1 MNATAASLGRVRPME
16 TDVTLY
22 IGLAPYHAK
31 FRFSDAAVWQG
42 VRSQIVD
49 AMNLGRGTIEIDRK
63 GDKVV
68 YVYSPFLPVSWV
80 EKGV

>member
-1 MNATAASLGRVRPME
+1 MT

-31 FRFSDAAVWQG
+31 YRFSDLNVWEG
-42 VRSQIVD
+42 VRAQIITAMD
-49 AMNLGRGTIEIDRK
+49 AGRGTIEIERK
-63 GDKVV
+63 GDRTV

-80 EKGV
+80 EAGV